1 MLEMRKSLFVLLTA
15 VIVAMGFSCCTDD
28 TIGPSISDVKSAV
41 IVDSGF
47 VLTGKSVRND
57 HLRSRS
63 TIQLLGDVNAGGY
76 GRLSSDVVA
85 QFMPT
90 TSIDTVGLRGGAD
103 WIDSCF
109 ITMRVASGDFTGD
122 SLAPMRMDIYE
133 LNQPLPSPIY
143 TDFAPAGYY
152 NAGDF
157 MGSVTYSASESL
169 LKQEALSNGSIANY
183 YEINVP
189 VSVDY
194 ARAIYNQY
202 KSNPATFST
211 PSEFAKFFPGIYI
224 TNSYGQGRVMNFYDI
239 EFVAYYRKYEKLT
252 ESSDTIYKG
261 VRQSYMAVTPE
272 VIYNNNIN
280 LDPAE
285 TIETMVDDGEAIVM
299 GPAGYEVHATFPIQD
314 IIDKFKN
321 DTKDALGVLNFLTLE
336 LPVEKVVN
344 QYNIAPPKY
353 LLMVKESYRE
363 KFFDKDT
370 LTNNKDAFYAVY
382 DEDDKSYTFT
392 GLRDYMLDIINN
404 KNGIAT
410 ESDSKFIIMPIDV
423 TIFSNNTSTYYSY
436 YGSTSEVVTKIAPSI
451 SKPCLARLKLDKSII
466 TLVYSKQTF
475 Y

>member
-15 VIVAMGFSCCTDD
+15 LVVALGFSCCTDE

-47 VLTGKSVRND
+47 VLTGKSVRNE

-63 TIQLLGDVNAGGY
+63 AIQLLGDVDAGGY
-76 GRLSSDVVA
+76 GHLTSDVVA
-85 QFMPT
+85 QFMPS
-90 TSIDTVGLRGGAD
+90 TSIDTVGVRGGAE

-109 ITMRVASGDFTGD
+109 ITMRVSSGAFTGD
-122 SLAPMRMDIYE
+122 SLAPMRMDVYE

-143 TDFAPAGYY
+143 TDFIPTGYY
-152 NAGDF
+152 NAGDL
-157 MGSVTYSASESL
+157 MGSVTYSASKSM
-169 LKQEALSNGSIANY
+169 LKTETLANGSTTTF

-194 ARAIYNQY
+194 ARNIFNQF

-211 PSEFAKFFPGIYI
+211 PGEFAKFFPGIYI

-239 EFVAYYRKYEKLT
+239 EFVTYFRKYEKLSET
-252 ESSDTIYKG
+252 NDTIYDG
-261 VRQSYMAVTPE
+261 VQQSYMAVTPE
-272 VIYNNNIN
+272 VIYNNNIH
-280 LDPAE
+280 LDPSE
-285 TIETMVDDGEAIVM
+285 SIETMVDNGEAIVM
-299 GPAGYEVHATFPIQD
+299 GPAGYEVSATFPIQE
-314 IIDKFKN
+314 IIDKFQN
-321 DTKDALGVLNFLTLE
+321 DTKDALGVINYLTLE
-336 LPVEKVVN
+336 LPVEAVTN

-353 LLMVKESYRE
+353 LLMVKESYRD
-363 KFFDKDT
+363 KFFDKDS
-370 LTNNKDAFYAVY
+370 LTNNKDAFYAEY
-382 DEDDKSYTFT
+382 DEESKSYTFS
-392 GLRDYMLDIINN
+392 GLRDYLLDIMNN
-404 KNGIAT
+404 KGGIAS

-423 TIFSNNTSTYYSY
+423 TLFSNTSSSY
-436 YGSTSEVVTKIAPSI
+436 YYTTTASEVVTKIAPSI